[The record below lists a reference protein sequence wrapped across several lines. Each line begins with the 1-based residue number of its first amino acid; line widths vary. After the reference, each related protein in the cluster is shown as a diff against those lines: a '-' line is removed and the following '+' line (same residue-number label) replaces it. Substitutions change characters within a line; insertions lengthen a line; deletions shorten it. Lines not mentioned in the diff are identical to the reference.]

1 MKIAL
6 AQTNST
12 VGDLCGN
19 AQRIFSFARRAAEAG
34 AHVVAFPEL
43 ALVGYPPRDLLEK
56 QSFLDGAEQHL
67 ARLAADT
74 ADLDLTIICGTITR
88 TGSSAGNPI
97 RNSRPPFQ
105 DPDSLR

>member
-19 AQRIFSFARRAAEAG
+19 AQRILSFVRRAAESD

-56 QSFLDGAEQHL
+56 QRFLDDTEQLL
-67 ARLAADT
+67 AQLASYT
-74 ADLDLTIICGTITR
+74 AILGLTLIFR
-88 TGSSAGNPI
+88 TFTHTGYSYRIPIDNSAV
-97 RNSRPPFQ
+97 F
-105 DPDSLR
+105 LKH